1 MEAHSGLKRKGILSD
16 ATTRT
21 DVKSVMLSEEARRR
35 RQALYD
41 FTYMRQKIN

>member
-21 DVKSVMLSEEARRR
+21 NREDVMLSEEVRRR
-35 RQALYD
+35 RQMLYD
-41 FTYMRQKIN
+41 FTYMRQKN